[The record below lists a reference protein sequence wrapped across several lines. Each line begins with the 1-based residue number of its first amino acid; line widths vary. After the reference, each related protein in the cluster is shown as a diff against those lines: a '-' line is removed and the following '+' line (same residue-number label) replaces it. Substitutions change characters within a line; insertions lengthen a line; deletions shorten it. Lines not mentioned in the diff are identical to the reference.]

1 MTKFLQCG
9 RYTLDLGR
17 PLVMGIVNLTDDS
30 VSGDGLGSN
39 VDQAIDHG
47 LRLLKEGA
55 DILDIGAE
63 SSRPGAHA
71 VPVDMEIQRLLP
83 VIRKLMDCGIP
94 ISIDTT
100 KPTVMRAVVDAGVD
114 MINDINALRAKGAL
128 EIVATSKVAVCL
140 MHMQGSPATMQA
152 APQYVDVVADVRS
165 FLMER
170 TAAAN
175 AAGILR
181 DRIVIDPGFGFG
193 KTLDHNLAL
202 LRHLRDLE
210 PLGLPV
216 LVGMSRKSML
226 GSLTG
231 RDSGERMSAGIAA
244 HLLAVQRGARIVRTH
259 DVAATVDA
267 LTLVNAVER
276 SDGNLH

>member
-1 MTKFLQCG
+1 
-9 RYTLDLGR
+9 
-17 PLVMGIVNLTDDS
+17 MGIVNLTDDS
-30 VSGDGLGSN
+30 FSGDGLGSN

-83 VIRKLMDCGIP
+83 VIRKLMDCGVP

-128 EIVATSKVAVCL
+128 EIVATSKAAVCL

-231 RDSGERMSAGIAA
+231 RDNGERVSAGIAA
-244 HLLAVQRGARIVRTH
+244 HVLAVQRGARVVRTH

-267 LTLVNAVER
+267 LTLVNAVDR
-276 SDGNLH
+276 SDDNRC